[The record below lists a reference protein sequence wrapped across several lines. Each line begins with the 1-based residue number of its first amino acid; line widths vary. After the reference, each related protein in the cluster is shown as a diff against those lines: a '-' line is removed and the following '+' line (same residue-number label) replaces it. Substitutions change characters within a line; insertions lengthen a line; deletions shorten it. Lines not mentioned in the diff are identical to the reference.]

1 MANAAQPRI
10 LLVDDD
16 PDMVRLVR
24 HVLAANGLARR
35 PRSGPAAKPCFR

>member
-1 MANAAQPRI
+1 MADAAQPRI

-24 HVLAANGLARR
+24 HVLAANGLGPAAEV
-35 PRSGPAAKPCFR
+35 GPAAKPCFR